1 MPLALFGIGGGLGL
15 AVNLLV
21 LFLIVVYLA
30 LIYWTYLD
38 ARRRIED
45 PVLIACATAASVFPY
60 LGTIVYTI
68 LRPPEFLE
76 DREERE
82 LELRA
87 AELELRQRIEQSCP
101 HCEYPVERSYLRC
114 PNCERRLRNPC
125 RKCHKPLDPALGDL
139 PVLRDRGP
147 QAAAAGARAAPHRPQ
162 RAARSAAQR
171 KARADGTTRREPAPP
186 VAAREERPSS
196 LQPFEPADWR
206 LLPSDSERR
215 VDDPQ
220 RLLVPTGAIRARFV
234 YGPAPMA
241 TERTLILVKPDAFE
255 RALTGEVIARFE
267 RKGLRLVA
275 LKLMQADEELANTHY
290 AEHADKPF
298 FGELV
303 EFITRGDAGRAGA
316 RGTQRREG
324 RAPGDRRD

>member
-1 MPLALFGIGGGLGL
+1 MPLAIFGIGGTIGLVLGL
-15 AVNLLV
+15 FV

-87 AELELRQRIEQSCP
+87 AELELRQRIENSCP

-125 RKCHKPLDPALGDL
+125 RKCHKPLDPRWGIC
-139 PVLRDRGP
+139 PYCETEVRKQQRPERDTRRTDR
-147 QAAAAGARAAPHRPQ
+147 ARAQ
-162 RAARSAAQR
+162 RAAGQRSSGSR
-171 KARADGTTRREPAPP
+171 SSESRSSDGPTRREDRPAVGARPP
-186 VAAREERPSS
+186 QRPSGS
-196 LQPFEPADWR
+196 
-206 LLPSDSERR
+206 
-215 VDDPQ
+215 
-220 RLLVPTGAIRARFV
+220 AR
-234 YGPAPMA
+234 
-241 TERTLILVKPDAFE
+241 
-255 RALTGEVIARFE
+255 
-267 RKGLRLVA
+267 
-275 LKLMQADEELANTHY
+275 
-290 AEHADKPF
+290 
-298 FGELV
+298 
-303 EFITRGDAGRAGA
+303 
-316 RGTQRREG
+316 
-324 RAPGDRRD
+324 